1 MTRFMVHDLGCAC
14 GRHFRR
20 PLFHSLTATQTPG
33 LRYAVLAGVFNTVQC
48 PSCER
53 IARVNLAF
61 LYQDP
66 SHNRLVYVYP
76 LDNPDGDDN
85 AEAVTRM
92 RLYLSDALDAFP
104 EETAGLPEPLV
115 VFGLDQLAELIGEDM
130 PDDEYLGS
138 VFFDARPGARSE
150 RAARA
155 VAARMAADAA
165 GYVYSWR
172 EGGRLHLQV
181 VASGKTLQEMTSGAT
196 PELE

>member
-20 PLFHSLTATQTPG
+20 PLFHSITATLTPG

-66 SHNRLVYVYP
+66 SHDRLVYVYP
-76 LDNPDGDDN
+76 LDG
-85 AEAVTRM
+85 AEGEDTSAAM
-92 RLYLSDALDAFP
+92 MQMQLHLSDALDAFP
-104 EETAGLPEPLV
+104 QETAGMPQPLV

-130 PDDEYLGS
+130 PDGEYLGS

-150 RAARA
+150 LAARK
-155 VAARMAADAA
+155 VASGVAADAA
-165 GYVYSWR
+165 GYVHSWR

-181 VASGKTLQEMTSGAT
+181 VASGKTLQDMTADVT

>member
-1 MTRFMVHDLGCAC
+1 MTRFMVHDLSCSC

-20 PLFHSLTATQTPG
+20 PLFHSLTATRTPG

-66 SHNRLVYVYP
+66 AHNRLVYVYP
-76 LDNPDGDDN
+76 LDALDSENN
-85 AEAVTRM
+85 TEAVGQM
-92 RLYLSDALDAFP
+92 QVHLSDSLGIIPQEA
-104 EETAGLPEPLV
+104 EELPEPV
-115 VFGLDQLAELIGEDM
+115 VIFGMDQLAELIGEDM
-130 PDDEYLGS
+130 PGGEYLGS

-150 RAARA
+150 QAARA
-155 VAARMAADAA
+155 VAARVAADAG
-165 GYVYSWR
+165 GYVHSWR

-181 VASGKTLQEMTSGAT
+181 VASGKTLQEMTSDES
-196 PELE
+196 PESE